1 MAYNCLNNS
10 RMLVFS
16 PDSSGILPALAKQR
30 GADIADG
37 GTLRKGCANACA
49 ADRF

>member
-16 PDSSGILPALAKQR
+16 PDSSGILPGGPKELE
-30 GADIADG
+30 ADTANG
-37 GTLRKGCANACA
+37 GTTLKGCA
-49 ADRF
+49 

>member
-16 PDSSGILPALAKQR
+16 PDSSGILPGGPKER

-37 GTLRKGCANACA
+37 GTLRKGCACA
-49 ADRF
+49 